1 MFIPLLI
8 ISAVQGQIV
17 QFTAEVTKVY
27 QHDPDDFSQG
37 LIFESDDVVIESTG
51 LYGYSKLQRIQLS
64 TGEKLLVHDL
74 PQEYF
79 GEGVTSLD
87 GKLYQLTWREQ
98 TMFVYDQESFE
109 LLETVELPLQI
120 TAGWGICTDGVSLY
134 ITDGSD
140 HVFVLNPQN
149 YTIDRTID
157 VIDTDGK
164 AIKKINELEW
174 IDGEVWANIWGGH
187 HIARIDPLTGTVL
200 YWIDLTGIEDAY
212 ETGEHWMLGNVLN
225 GIAFI
230 DDRILVTGKRWH
242 KMFEIKLYTTQLLP
256 HSPDL

>member
-8 ISAVQGQIV
+8 ISVAQGQTV
-17 QFTAEVTKVY
+17 QFSAEVTKVY
-27 QHDPDDFSQG
+27 EHDPADFSQG

-51 LYGYSKLQRIQLS
+51 LYGHSKLQRIQLS
-64 TGEKLLVHDL
+64 TGEKLKVHEL

-79 GEGVTSLD
+79 GEGVESLD

-109 LLETVELPLQI
+109 LLETVELPLEI
-120 TAGWGICTDGVSLY
+120 TAGWGICTDGIWLY

-140 HVFVLNPQN
+140 HIFVLNPQN
-149 YTIDRTID
+149 YKLHRTID
-157 VIDTDGK
+157 VIGTDGK
-164 AIKKINELEW
+164 AISKINELEW
-174 IDGEVWANIWGGH
+174 IDGEIWANIWYSH
-187 HIARIDPLTGTVL
+187 HIARIDPDTGMVL
-200 YWIDLTGIEDAY
+200 YWIDLSGIEDGY
-212 ETGEHWMLGNVLN
+212 ETGRYWNRGNVLN

-256 HSPDL
+256 HSP